1 MIDEKKLI
9 RVMWD
14 RYNGNYNNASRFSE
28 EETEMAYR
36 VLSDLQL
43 TIENMSKFGEWTPCS
58 LMLPKKHEHVLT
70 TWKCG
75 EYYHTTEA
83 VYEDNGWLHYC
94 PKNLPSDIEI
104 IAWMPL
110 PEPYQGE

>member
-14 RYNGNYNNASRFSE
+14 RYNGHYNNANRFSE

-58 LMLPKKHEHVLT
+58 LMLPKKTRTHFNNMEMWRVLP
-70 TWKCG
+70 
-75 EYYHTTEA
+75 H
-83 VYEDNGWLHYC
+83 DRSSL
-94 PKNLPSDIEI
+94 
-104 IAWMPL
+104 
-110 PEPYQGE
+110 